1 MSEYTPGPWT
11 PGLCGAALNVQIK
24 SDDGNT
30 VAAIFSTNKNYRN
43 QNANALLIAAA
54 PDMLEAAELLLTN
67 WPESRDGMDFEQL
80 PVGVKSLRAAIAKA
94 KGEQP

>member
-54 PDMLEAAELLLTN
+54 PDMLEVLQELDECASY
-67 WPESRDGMDFEQL
+67 WSQYDV
-80 PVGVKSLRAAIAKA
+80 PVGIHDRIKSAITKA
-94 KGEQP
+94 KGEQQ